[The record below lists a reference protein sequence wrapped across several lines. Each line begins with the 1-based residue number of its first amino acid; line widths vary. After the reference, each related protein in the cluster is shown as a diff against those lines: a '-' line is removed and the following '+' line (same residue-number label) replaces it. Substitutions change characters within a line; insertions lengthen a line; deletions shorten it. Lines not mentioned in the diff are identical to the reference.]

1 MGNKKRTVTLRQQL
15 VPLRGGASRD
25 LPCLRLL
32 RGTGWPSR
40 WDSLME
46 RPEMPQR
53 PLLQHRQM
61 SVGPSTGDHL
71 RVKYRKL
78 DSCAACRKQFASRGH
93 TGRNQHEQG
102 WLVFHPSLVS
112 LPVGGLAEGT
122 CFVQLVRDSVNRS
135 DLQVTGDIYLEIR
148 AAITRQSSRQLS
160 DW

>member
-1 MGNKKRTVTLRQQL
+1 
-15 VPLRGGASRD
+15 
-25 LPCLRLL
+25 
-32 RGTGWPSR
+32 
-40 WDSLME
+40 ME

-78 DSCAACRKQFASRGH
+78 ANCFLQAAQLSNSGH

-122 CFVQLVRDSVNRS
+122 CFV
-135 DLQVTGDIYLEIR
+135 
-148 AAITRQSSRQLS
+148 
-160 DW
+160 